1 MHHPIL
7 LNVEIFRFCSSCL
20 REPVDRARIRIYT
33 CLIGSSI
40 FEHKGIDT
48 GPCNRNPGEAGTLQ
62 LELILIQL
70 YHLPRSIVIVPE
82 TALSFLL
89 VLIPLRNRYV

>member
-1 MHHPIL
+1 MHHPVL
-7 LNVEIFRFCSSCL
+7 LNVQVLRFCGSCL
-20 REPVDRARIRIYT
+20 REPVDRARIRIYPR
-33 CLIGSSI
+33 LIGSSI
-40 FEHKGIDT
+40 FEHKGIDA
-48 GPCNRNPGEAGTLQ
+48 GPRNRNPGEAGTLQ

-89 VLIPLRNRYV
+89 VLISLRNRYI

>member
-1 MHHPIL
+1 MHHPIF
-7 LNVEIFRFCSSCL
+7 LNAQILRFCSSRL
-20 REPVDRARIRIYT
+20 REPVNRTRIRIYT

-40 FEHKGIDT
+40 FEYEGIDT
-48 GPCNRNPGEAGTLQ
+48 GPCNRNPGEAGALQ

-70 YHLPRSIVIVPE
+70 YHLARAIVIAPE

-89 VLIPLRNRYV
+89 VLISLRNRYV